1 VTEKAIKI
9 GITGASGFVG
19 KYLSSY
25 LTSKDFDVCRFSG
38 FNGSNECIKVNLED
52 LNQLRSKFEDL
63 DVLIHLAWIGSDRKN
78 RNLSEVQQ
86 RNVLISKNILS
97 VLKDTNI
104 SRVVGVGSQDE
115 LLNGEQPW
123 SDHSK
128 ISPTTE
134 YSRAKSECFQI
145 FSEYFANFTW
155 ARLFSVYG
163 KNDNRSW
170 IISSAVKAIKQNQK
184 VSFGNCSKPWSL
196 THIYDV
202 CLAFELLLKN
212 NVGGV
217 VNISNIDAP
226 ILRNHLELLQDLAKT
241 KLFDFAFNDVLERE
255 ISRTAGTLDAIGWQP
270 MVKREEGFL
279 ELIQ

>member
-1 VTEKAIKI
+1 VTGKAIKV

-19 KYLSSY
+19 QYLSSY
-25 LTSKDFDVCRFSG
+25 LTSKDFDVYRFSG

-63 DVLIHLAWIGSDRKN
+63 DVLIHLAWVGSDRKN

-104 SRVVGVGSQDE
+104 SRVIGVGSQDE

-145 FSEYFANFTW
+145 FSEYIANFTW

-163 KNDNRSW
+163 KNDKRSW
-170 IISSAVKAIKQNQK
+170 IISAAVNAIKYNQK
-184 VSFGNCSKPWSL
+184 ISFGNCSKPWSL
-196 THIYDV
+196 THINDV
-202 CLAFELLLKN
+202 CLAFELLLEN

-217 VNISNIDAP
+217 INISNIDAP

-241 KLFDFAFNDVLERE
+241 KLFDFAFNDVSERE
-255 ISRTAGTLDAIGWQP
+255 ISRTVGTLDAIGWQP

-279 ELIQ
+279 ELI

>member
-1 VTEKAIKI
+1 VTGKAIKV

-19 KYLSSY
+19 QYLSSY
-25 LTSKDFDVCRFSG
+25 LTSKDFDVYRFSG

-63 DVLIHLAWIGSDRKN
+63 DVLIHLAWVGSDRKN

-104 SRVVGVGSQDE
+104 SRVIGVGSQDE

-145 FSEYFANFTW
+145 FSEYIANFTW

-163 KNDNRSW
+163 KNDKRSW
-170 IISSAVKAIKQNQK
+170 IISAAVNAIKYNQK
-184 VSFGNCSKPWSL
+184 TSFGNCSKPWSL
-196 THIYDV
+196 THINDV
-202 CLAFELLLKN
+202 CLAFELLLEN

-217 VNISNIDAP
+217 INISNIDAP

-241 KLFDFAFNDVLERE
+241 KLFDFAFNDVSERE
-255 ISRTAGTLDAIGWQP
+255 ISRTVGTLDAIGWQP

-279 ELIQ
+279 ELI

>member
-1 VTEKAIKI
+1 MTGKAIKV

-19 KYLSSY
+19 QYLSSY
-25 LTSKDFDVCRFSG
+25 LTSKDFDVYRFSG

-63 DVLIHLAWIGSDRKN
+63 DVLIHLAWVGSDRKN

-104 SRVVGVGSQDE
+104 SRVIGVGSQDE

-145 FSEYFANFTW
+145 FSEYIANFTW

-163 KNDNRSW
+163 KNDKRSW
-170 IISSAVKAIKQNQK
+170 IISAAVNAIKYNQK
-184 VSFGNCSKPWSL
+184 ISFGNCSKPWSL
-196 THIYDV
+196 THINDV
-202 CLAFELLLKN
+202 CLAFELLLEN

-217 VNISNIDAP
+217 INISNIDAP

-241 KLFDFAFNDVLERE
+241 KLFDFAFNDVSERE
-255 ISRTAGTLDAIGWQP
+255 ISRTVGTLDAIGWQP

-279 ELIQ
+279 ELI

>member
-1 VTEKAIKI
+1 VNGKAIKV

-19 KYLSSY
+19 QYLSSY
-25 LTSKDFDVCRFSG
+25 LTSKDFDVYRFSG

-63 DVLIHLAWIGSDRKN
+63 DVLIHLAWVGSDRKN

-104 SRVVGVGSQDE
+104 SRVIGVGSQDE

-145 FSEYFANFTW
+145 FSEYIANFTW

-163 KNDNRSW
+163 KNDKRSW
-170 IISSAVKAIKQNQK
+170 IISAAVNAIKYNQK
-184 VSFGNCSKPWSL
+184 ISFGNCSKPWSL
-196 THIYDV
+196 THINDV
-202 CLAFELLLKN
+202 CLAFELLLEN

-217 VNISNIDAP
+217 INISNIDAP

-241 KLFDFAFNDVLERE
+241 KLFDFAFNDVSERE
-255 ISRTAGTLDAIGWQP
+255 ISRTVGTLDAIGWQP

-279 ELIQ
+279 ELI

>member
-1 VTEKAIKI
+1 MTGKAIKV

-19 KYLSSY
+19 QYLSSY
-25 LTSKDFDVCRFSG
+25 LTSKDFDVYRFSG

-63 DVLIHLAWIGSDRKN
+63 DVLIHLAWVGSDRKN

-104 SRVVGVGSQDE
+104 SRVIGVGSQDE

-145 FSEYFANFTW
+145 FSEYIANFTW

-163 KNDNRSW
+163 KNDKRSW
-170 IISSAVKAIKQNQK
+170 IISAAVNAIKYNQK
-184 VSFGNCSKPWSL
+184 TSFGNCSKPWSL
-196 THIYDV
+196 THINDV
-202 CLAFELLLKN
+202 CLAFELLLEN

-217 VNISNIDAP
+217 INISNIDAP

-241 KLFDFAFNDVLERE
+241 KLFDFAFNDVSERE
-255 ISRTAGTLDAIGWQP
+255 ISRTVGTLDAIGWQP

-279 ELIQ
+279 ELI